1 MHKYQKKHN
10 LKFHLDKSINNKYKN
25 KEQKKENKNFS
36 LTMTLFNNMTMV
48 KDNEG
53 GRVFMNKEAHD
64 ELTAARHDSRLKG
77 GLLEEQADFL
87 HEQLEENKKLKEEI
101 EKLKENSLPKD
112 EIIEILGCDDD
123 LDDEV
128 ILDWIRDGEKSRTTE
143 YCKEDDLNEK
153 IEKLKQE
160 NEGKKHRINE
170 LIQYKE
176 MWKEENDKL
185 KETLEKKDK
194 QIALLVR
201 NKKNREKQLIHIRAI
216 CENTDEYIEGKVCE
230 KMDEYVVK
238 KQNDKID
245 YLKHLLNEAEPFL
258 SYAKDSATVCAD
270 DPTAVKL
277 DDLLIEIENI

>member
-1 MHKYQKKHN
+1 
-10 LKFHLDKSINNKYKN
+10 
-25 KEQKKENKNFS
+25 
-36 LTMTLFNNMTMV
+36 MTMV

-153 IEKLKQE
+153 I
-160 NEGKKHRINE
+160 NE
-170 LIQYKE
+170 LK
-176 MWKEENDKL
+176 D
-185 KETLEKKDK
+185 TLEKKDK